1 MRLLVAIPYY
11 APAHAFGGSVTVAET
26 LVREVVAAG
35 HDVTVATTD
44 VLSERER
51 IALEAPAVPA
61 GATVVRFPNLSH
73 RAAVGSLYL
82 PRGLRAWVR
91 ANVGGF
97 DLALLLDFYSAV
109 SVSTARAASRAGV
122 PFALQPLGTLSPATE
137 RGRSLP
143 KRAWLAAFGR
153 RTLREASALVYS
165 SEHERA
171 DFLAAGAPAGALRE
185 MPLPLELPSPH
196 GTPRASEPTAC
207 YVGRLHEIK
216 GIDRLIEAVAIAR
229 QDVPGLIL
237 EIVGPGDRYRAQL
250 EQQAARLG
258 LGEAVRFHGFVSAE
272 ERTRQLERAHVF
284 CLLSRSEGLPMAA
297 LEAMASGTPVLLSRG
312 CHLDEVEGVAG
323 AVVDGSPEATARA
336 LTTLLVDSERRQRLA
351 RGALE
356 FSSRY
361 RRERVM
367 PHMLEMLESLAR
379 S

>member
-1 MRLLVAIPYY
+1 LRLLVAIPYY

-26 LVREVVAAG
+26 VVTDLVAAG
-35 HDVTVATTD
+35 HEATVATTD

-51 IALEAPAVPA
+51 LPLGAPPLPD
-61 GATVVRFPNLSH
+61 GATIVRFPNVSH

-82 PRGLRAWVR
+82 PRGLHRWLRAHM
-91 ANVGGF
+91 GGF
-97 DLALLLDFYSAV
+97 DAALLLDFYSAV
-109 SVSTARAASRAGV
+109 SVMTARAAARMGV
-122 PFALQPLGTLSPATE
+122 PFAVQPLGTLSPATE

-153 RTLREASALVYS
+153 RTLRDASALVYS

-171 DFLAAGAPAGALRE
+171 DFLAAGAPPGVLAE
-185 MPLPLELPSPH
+185 MPLPLELPVPH
-196 GTPRASEPTAC
+196 GTPPAEDPTAC

-216 GIDRLIEAVAIAR
+216 GIDRLIEGVAIAR
-229 QDVPGLIL
+229 NDIPELRL
-237 EIVGPGDRYRAQL
+237 EIVGPGERYGSRL
-250 EQQAARLG
+250 EQQAAHLG
-258 LGEAVRFHGFVSAE
+258 LARAVRFHGFVPAE

-297 LEAMASGTPVLLSRG
+297 LEAMACGTPVLLSAG
-312 CHLDEVEGVAG
+312 CHLDEVDGVAG

-336 LTTLLVDSERRQRLA
+336 LVELLGDAERRERLA
-351 RGALE
+351 RGAAG
-356 FSSRY
+356 FSERY

-367 PHMLEMLESLAR
+367 PRMIEMLEALAR